1 MTVHASRGMIL
12 ERKFDEV
19 CTMKKAGKSI
29 LDELRGDNKERVMFY
44 IDKNLQAKF
53 KKVCGDKKIRMSSVV
68 EKLIQ
73 NFLEEVKGEK

>member
-1 MTVHASRGMIL
+1 MGGFIHRISMEFKI
-12 ERKFDEV
+12 
-19 CTMKKAGKSI
+19 MKKAAKSI

-73 NFLEEVKGEK
+73 NFMEEVKESK